1 MENYL
6 PYIVSVVCALISGF
20 ASYAVAR
27 KQSRADI
34 KKLEKTYELDLE
46 KEKEKEKHKMEIDK
60 LQLEHKNQLELQQKQ
75 FENQLGSDMMNTLI
89 SEAMKMPEVKR
100 QISQGMNSAGNK
112 RR

>member
-27 KQSRADI
+27 KQSREDI

-46 KEKEKEKHKMEIDK
+46 KEKEKHKMEIDK
-60 LQLEHKNQLELQQKQ
+60 LQLEHK
-75 FENQLGSDMMNTLI
+75 NQLGSDMMNTLI

-100 QISQGMNSAGNK
+100 QISQGMNTAGNK

>member
-27 KQSRADI
+27 KQSREDI

-46 KEKEKEKHKMEIDK
+46 KEKEK
-60 LQLEHKNQLELQQKQ
+60 
-75 FENQLGSDMMNTLI
+75 
-89 SEAMKMPEVKR
+89 P
-100 QISQGMNSAGNK
+100 
-112 RR
+112 

>member
-46 KEKEKEKHKMEIDK
+46 KEKEKHKMEIDK

-75 FENQLGSDMMNTLI
+75 FENQLDNMNTLI

>member
-27 KQSRADI
+27 KQSREDI

-46 KEKEKEKHKMEIDK
+46 KEKEKHKMDSRDIDRSGYC
-60 LQLEHKNQLELQQKQ
+60 
-75 FENQLGSDMMNTLI
+75 FAGGSMEDLL
-89 SEAMKMPEVKR
+89 
-100 QISQGMNSAGNK
+100 
-112 RR
+112 

>member
-27 KQSRADI
+27 KQSR
-34 KKLEKTYELDLE
+34 E
-46 KEKEKEKHKMEIDK
+46 EKEKHKMEIDK

-100 QISQGMNSAGNK
+100 QISQGMNTAGNK

>member
-27 KQSRADI
+27 KQSREDI
-34 KKLEKTYELDLE
+34 KKL
-46 KEKEKEKHKMEIDK
+46 
-60 LQLEHKNQLELQQKQ
+60 
-75 FENQLGSDMMNTLI
+75 DMMNTLI

-100 QISQGMNSAGNK
+100 QISQGMNTAGNK